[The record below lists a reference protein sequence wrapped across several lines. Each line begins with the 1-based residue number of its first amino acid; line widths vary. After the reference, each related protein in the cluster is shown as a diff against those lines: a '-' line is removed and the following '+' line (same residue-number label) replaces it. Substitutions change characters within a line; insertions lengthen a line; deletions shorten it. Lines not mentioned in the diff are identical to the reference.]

1 MQMSPAVA
9 AKDTSQ
15 VQMPAYVPVVRPSC
29 GSVVTH
35 RRVPAIASS
44 QRRTQVKPQRRTR
57 RVGVPHPTWVN
68 LRPQFTR
75 RG

>member
-15 VQMPAYVPVVRPSC
+15 VQMPAYVPVVRPALVGPESSLT
-29 GSVVTH
+29 GGFLPSHRPSVV
-35 RRVPAIASS
+35 PSECLS
-44 QRRTQVKPQRRTR
+44 
-57 RVGVPHPTWVN
+57 VGHDGWVC
-68 LRPQFTR
+68 LIR